1 MGRRRINDTS
11 HPDAS
16 LTDDFWLQFGD
27 NPQPPMRE
35 KIIYLTMD
43 AVAERGPANFNSAEV
58 CDRLG
63 ITHPMVNHYFDN
75 RDGLLAVTA
84 FVVYDRHIRSVWDA
98 VSKAPSDAIKR
109 LKVWMRAIVNSNKS
123 MGGWGAV
130 LNYPL
135 TSLTVTTLLDSQFR
149 EEIKELFE
157 WNLGCLAIL
166 ISDVKKGTLSELPTG
181 INPELREELTS
192 QPEIVS
198 LVSSV
203 AWAALGVAVW
213 YSGQHLASAQVPEAI
228 AQREALI
235 ESHIDHVVNTLNS
248 I

>member
-1 MGRRRINDTS
+1 VGRRRIDDTS
-11 HPDAS
+11 HPDKT
-16 LTDDFWLQFGD
+16 LTNEFWLRFGD

-35 KIIYLTMD
+35 KIIYLTID

-84 FVVYDRHIRSVWDA
+84 FVVYERHIRSVWDA
-98 VSKAPSDAIKR
+98 VSKAPAEAAAR
-109 LKVWMRAIVNSNKS
+109 LKVWMRAIVDSNQS

-135 TSLTVTTLLDSQFR
+135 TSLTVTTILDTHFR
-149 EEIKELFE
+149 EAIKELFE
-157 WNLGCLAIL
+157 WNVARLAVL
-166 ISDVKKGTLSELPTG
+166 VSDVKNGTVSDLPDD
-181 INPELREELTS
+181 INPDLREELAS
-192 QPEIVS
+192 QSELVS

-203 AWAALGVAVW
+203 AWSSLGVAVW
-213 YSGQHLASAQVPEAI
+213 YSGQHLASAQVQEAI
-228 AQREALI
+228 DQREALVDA
-235 ESHIDHVVNTLNS
+235 HIDHVVNTL
-248 I
+248 